1 MSDKFVPKIVK
12 KRTKKFVRHQS
23 DRFNSVKPNWRKPKG
38 IDNRVRRRYKG
49 QLLMPKIGYGS
60 DNASKFMMPTGLR
73 KVTISN
79 LKELEMLLMK
89 KDVIAAEIAHNVS
102 TRSREAI
109 LKKAR
114 QLSIKIT
121 NPHGRLLVSK
131 VN

>member
-1 MSDKFVPKIVK
+1 MSNKFVPEIIK

-23 DRFNSVKPNWRKPKG
+23 DRFKSVKANWRKPKG

-60 DNASKFMMPTGLR
+60 SNLTKFMIPCGLR

-79 LKELEMLLMK
+79 TKELEMLLMK
-89 KDVIAAEIAHNVS
+89 KDDVAAEIAHNVS
-102 TRSREAI
+102 SRSRIAL

-114 QLSIKIT
+114 QLSIKVT
-121 NPHGRLLVSK
+121 NPHGRLAVSK
-131 VN
+131 IN

>member
-1 MSDKFVPKIVK
+1 MANSFVPKIVK

-60 DNASKFMMPTGLR
+60 DNATKFMMPNGLR

-79 LKELEMLLMK
+79 LKGLEMLIMK
-89 KDVIAAEIAHNVS
+89 KDVVAAEIAHNVS
-102 TRSREAI
+102 ARSREAI